1 MKTPTSIDAP
11 SSSRSIQQRYR
22 NIPQAI
28 KRFGEGLK
36 FARLLMALSTLAPL
50 FVLMA
55 IKGNSFF
62 PEKYLLI
69 ACFLLV
75 TIPIFSLRWRIH
87 VAETQNDVRALSVGH
102 AKNHSSQVLVYLFS
116 ILLPFYV
123 EDIGS
128 YRDLVAMVVA
138 LSIIVFL
145 FYRLNLHYLNIW
157 FVISRYNVFTV
168 QSPEDGNPYTGREDF
183 IIITKKKTLLSGE
196 RVNVLRISNG
206 IYMEKSQ

>member
-1 MKTPTSIDAP
+1 M
-11 SSSRSIQQRYR
+11 
-22 NIPQAI
+22 NILHAL

-36 FARLLMALSTLAPL
+36 IARLLMALSTLAPL

-55 IKGNSFF
+55 IKGNSLF
-62 PEKYLLI
+62 PEKYFLI
-69 ACFLLV
+69 ACFFLAA
-75 TIPIFSLRWRIH
+75 IPILSLRWRIR
-87 VAETQNDVRALSVGH
+87 VAETQKDSRALSVGR
-102 AKNHSSQVLVYLFS
+102 AKNHSNQVLVYLFS

-128 YRDLVAMVVA
+128 YRDLGAMCVA

-145 FYRLNLHYLNIW
+145 FYRLNLYYLNIW
-157 FVISRYNVFTV
+157 FVIRGYNVFTV

-183 IIITKKKTLLSGE
+183 IIITKRKKLLNGE
-196 RVNVLRISNG
+196 NVNVLRISNG